1 MKPIAV
7 IDAYQYGSASQG
19 HLILNGVFTASHFSI
34 SSSYIERAK
43 GDENA
48 FLEILNL
55 PLSKKPNYPLE
66 RINARSEIT
75 PKKNVVLI
83 MIESLSFKYIDF
95 LSPYKEL
102 VELSTRHFLI

>member
-34 SSSYIERAK
+34 SSSFIERPK
-43 GDENA
+43 GDENE

-55 PLSKKPNYPLE
+55 PLSKKPNYPLD
-66 RINARSEIT
+66 RFNARSEFT
-75 PKKNVVLI
+75 SKKKVVLI
-83 MIESLSFKYIDF
+83 MIYGFI
-95 LSPYKEL
+95 
-102 VELSTRHFLI
+102 